1 MSNMDV
7 TEKTLKE
14 ALRAQ
19 EECVRAIDAHRFEQF
34 KFSHAEGFVRVVEE
48 MKIYEGQSDDAFQL
62 YRTSL
67 LLHYSI
73 LTSLTETVMPK
84 ETAFLEWMQTPATM
98 EILFNLDSSFREA
111 VEEFCRV
118 IEGSEDVIAKEAMR
132 LSCGFYGVTSAKDFA
147 AIPGSTFKVL
157 AEIAERSSIDRDYKL
172 TILSSKSW
180 GLNTSYVFGDAF
192 NQTFAATGDVE
203 KAIQKEIEA
212 MKSMLLKPV
221 ETQISI
227 MKRFSFSSFNPAE
240 YFQKYMEEFRPMVER
255 AYKEGVHLANIVM
268 LPTHVGDVGH
278 HIGWQYYHICRDE
291 ANMELLRV
299 QLEMLKLNMQKAF
312 DAGKISSVFDVSS
325 FATGISAM
333 VIYRM
338 LSDEGFTADML
349 TRLFTERFYHSIMAK
364 QFDRMMVNELHVN
377 DFLDF
382 AYRGK
387 GLAKKGW
394 KIKGYEVDFTP
405 YINSEILNSG
415 ELYAFPFCAIT
426 TKFAVLMKYVDMPC
440 LLAPEPPSIVAMIN
454 AVAMAPEKPFAP
466 VELCKGCATAAIQPN
481 RCMHCKA
488 ENLGL

>member
-1 MSNMDV
+1 MDA

-19 EECVRAIDAHRFEQF
+19 EECIRAIDTHRFEDF
-34 KFSHAEGFVRVVEE
+34 RFSHAEGFVKAVEE
-48 MKIYEGQSDDAFQL
+48 MKICEGQSDEAFQL
-62 YRTSL
+62 YRKSL

-73 LTSLTETVMPK
+73 LISLTETVMPR

-98 EILFNLDSSFREA
+98 EILFNLDPSFREA
-111 VEEFCRV
+111 AEEFCRA
-118 IEGSEDVIAKEAMR
+118 IDESRDVIAREAMR
-132 LSCGFYGVTSAKDFA
+132 LSCGFYSVTSAKDFA
-147 AIPGSTFKVL
+147 AIPGSTFRVL
-157 AEIAERSSIDRDYKL
+157 VEIAERSGIDRDYKL
-172 TILSSKSW
+172 AILSSKSW

-203 KAIQKEIEA
+203 KAIQREIDA

-227 MKRFSFSSFNPAE
+227 MKGSGFSSFDPAD
-240 YFQKYMEEFRPMVER
+240 YFRKYIEKFRPVVER
-255 AYKEGVHLANIVM
+255 ACREGVHIANIVM

-299 QLEMLKLNMQKAF
+299 QLEMLKLNMQRAF

-333 VIYRM
+333 LIYRM
-338 LSDEGFTADML
+338 LSDEGFTADLL
-349 TRLFTERFYHSIMAK
+349 TRLFTERFYHSVMAR
-364 QFDRMMVNELHVN
+364 QFERLMVNELHVN

-382 AYRGK
+382 AFRGQS
-387 GLAKKGW
+387 LAKKGW

-405 YINSEILNSG
+405 YINSEMLNSG

-426 TKFAVLMKYVDMPC
+426 TRFATLMKFVDMPC
-440 LLAPEPPSIVAMIN
+440 LLAPEPPSIVAMVN
-454 AVAMAPEKPFAP
+454 AVAMSAEKPFAP

-481 RCMHCKA
+481 RCMHCRA
-488 ENLGL
+488 ENLGV